1 MPKGM
6 NLIILAGLILA
17 LILNSL
23 FVIDEKEDGIVFQF
37 GEAIRSDLP
46 TGLNF
51 KLPIIQNVKK
61 YDSRLQTLDEE
72 PNRILTVESKYLIVD
87 SFVKYRITNVRTFYD
102 ATSGSFINLN
112 NLLGQRTAFELKNQ
126 FGRRTV
132 TELVSGERDQL
143 MSDMRENLGNSVSDL
158 GIEIIDFRV
167 KRIDLPPELSNSVY
181 ERMRSERNRLAE
193 ELRAEGNELSNEIRS
208 TADKEKVIILAE
220 AYKTAEQ
227 IRGDGDAK
235 AAAIYAE
242 SFSKDPEFYEF
253 TRSMRA
259 YDATF
264 NNKSDVLLID
274 PKSDFFKYLNKSKG
288 DNLTVYEQ
296 YHPDLRLTVG

>member
-1 MPKGM
+1 M
-6 NLIILAGLILA
+6 NKRLNLFILAGLIIA

-23 FVIDEKEDGIVFQF
+23 FVIDEKQDGIVFQF
-37 GEAIRSDLP
+37 GEVINSDIS

-51 KLPIIQNVKK
+51 KFPIIQNVKK
-61 YDSRLQTLDEE
+61 YDSRIQTLDEE
-72 PNRILTVESKYLIVD
+72 PNRILTIESKYLIVD

-143 MSDMRENLGNSVSDL
+143 MSNMRENLGNSVSDL

-167 KRIDLPPELSNSVY
+167 KRIDLPPELSNSVH

-220 AYKTAEQ
+220 AYKKAEQ
-227 IRGDGDAK
+227 IKGDGDAR
-235 AAAIYAE
+235 AAAIYAAA
-242 SFSKDPEFYEF
+242 FSKDSEFYAF
-253 TRSMRA
+253 TRSLRG
-259 YDATF
+259 YGATF
-264 NNKSDVLLID
+264 NNKSDILLID

-288 DNLTVYEQ
+288 TN
-296 YHPDLRLTVG
+296 P

>member
-1 MPKGM
+1 MTKGM
-6 NLIILAGLILA
+6 NLLILAGLILA
-17 LILNSL
+17 LILNSI

-37 GEAIRSDLP
+37 GEAIRSDIP

-72 PNRILTVESKYLIVD
+72 PNRILTIESKYLIVD

-143 MSDMRENLGNSVSDL
+143 MSDMRKNLGNSVSDL
-158 GIEIIDFRV
+158 GIEVIDFRV
-167 KRIDLPPELSNSVY
+167 KRIDLPPELSSSVY

-220 AYKTAEQ
+220 AYKTSEK
-227 IRGDGDAK
+227 IRGDGDAT

-242 SFSKDPEFYEF
+242 SFSKDSEFYEF
-253 TRSMRA
+253 TRSMKA

-288 DNLTVYEQ
+288 NN
-296 YHPDLRLTVG
+296 

>member
-6 NLIILAGLILA
+6 NLIILAGLILT
-17 LILNSL
+17 LILNSI

-37 GEAIRSDLP
+37 GEAIKSDLP

-220 AYKTAEQ
+220 AYKTSEQ
-227 IRGDGDAK
+227 IRGDGDAT

-253 TRSMRA
+253 TRSMKA

-288 DNLTVYEQ
+288 DN
-296 YHPDLRLTVG
+296 

>member
-1 MPKGM
+1 
-6 NLIILAGLILA
+6 
-17 LILNSL
+17 
-23 FVIDEKEDGIVFQF
+23 
-37 GEAIRSDLP
+37 SDIP

-61 YDSRLQTLDEE
+61 YDSRIQTLDEE

-143 MSDMRENLGNSVSDL
+143 MSNMRDNLGNSVSDL

-167 KRIDLPPELSNSVY
+167 KRIDLPPELSNSVH

-208 TADKEKVIILAE
+208 TADKEKVIILAD
-220 AYKTAEQ
+220 AYKTSEE
-227 IRGDGDAK
+227 IRGEGDAT
-235 AAAIYAE
+235 AAAIYAS
-242 SFSKDPEFYEF
+242 SFSKDSEFYEF
-253 TRSMRA
+253 TRSLRG
-259 YDATF
+259 YGATF
-264 NNKSDVLLID
+264 NNKSDILLID

-288 DNLTVYEQ
+288 TN
-296 YHPDLRLTVG
+296 P

>member
-1 MPKGM
+1 MTKGM

-37 GEAIRSDLP
+37 GEAIKSDLP

-51 KLPIIQNVKK
+51 KLPVVQNVKK

-87 SFVKYRITNVRTFYD
+87 SFVKYKITDVRTFYD
-102 ATSGSFINLN
+102 ATSGSFVNLN

-143 MSDMRENLGNSVSDL
+143 MTAMRDNLGDSVSDL

-220 AYKTAEQ
+220 AYKTSEQ
-227 IRGDGDAK
+227 IRGDGDAT

-242 SFSKDPEFYEF
+242 SFSGDPEFYEF
-253 TRSMRA
+253 TRSMKA

-274 PKSDFFKYLNKSKG
+274 PKSDFFKSVSYTH
-288 DNLTVYEQ
+288 LTL
-296 YHPDLRLTVG
+296 PTKA

>member
-1 MPKGM
+1 M
-6 NLIILAGLILA
+6 NKRLNLFILAGLIIA

-23 FVIDEKEDGIVFQF
+23 FVIDEKQDGIVFQF
-37 GEAIRSDLP
+37 GEVINSDIS

-51 KLPIIQNVKK
+51 KFPIIQNVKK
-61 YDSRLQTLDEE
+61 YDSRIQTLDEE
-72 PNRILTVESKYLIVD
+72 PNRILTIESKYLIVD

-143 MSDMRENLGNSVSDL
+143 MSNMRENLGNSVSDL

-167 KRIDLPPELSNSVY
+167 KRIDLPPELSNSVH

-208 TADKEKVIILAE
+208 TADKEKIIILAE
-220 AYKTAEQ
+220 AYKKSEQ
-227 IRGDGDAK
+227 IKGDGDAR
-235 AAAIYAE
+235 AAAIYAA
-242 SFSKDPEFYEF
+242 SFSKDSEFYEF
-253 TRSMRA
+253 TRSLRG
-259 YDATF
+259 YGATF
-264 NNKSDVLLID
+264 NNKSDILLID

-288 DNLTVYEQ
+288 TN
-296 YHPDLRLTVG
+296 P

>member
-1 MPKGM
+1 M
-6 NLIILAGLILA
+6 NKRLNLFILAGLIIA

-23 FVIDEKEDGIVFQF
+23 YVIDEKQDGIVFQF
-37 GEAIRSDLP
+37 GEVINSDIP

-61 YDSRLQTLDEE
+61 YDSRIQTLDEE
-72 PNRILTVESKYLIVD
+72 PNRILTIESKYLIVD

-143 MSDMRENLGNSVSDL
+143 MSNMRENLGNSVSDL

-167 KRIDLPPELSNSVY
+167 KRIDLPPELSNSVH

-220 AYKTAEQ
+220 AYKKAEQ
-227 IRGDGDAK
+227 IKGDGDAR
-235 AAAIYAE
+235 AAAIYAAA
-242 SFSKDPEFYEF
+242 FSKDSEFYAF
-253 TRSMRA
+253 TRSLRG
-259 YDATF
+259 YGATF
-264 NNKSDVLLID
+264 NNKSDILLID

-288 DNLTVYEQ
+288 TN
-296 YHPDLRLTVG
+296 P

>member
-1 MPKGM
+1 M
-6 NLIILAGLILA
+6 NLIVLAGLILA
-17 LILNSL
+17 LILNSI

-37 GEAIRSDLP
+37 GEAIKTDLP

-143 MSDMRENLGNSVSDL
+143 MSDMRKNLGNSVADL

-208 TADKEKVIILAE
+208 AADKQRIILLAE
-220 AYKTAEQ
+220 AYKTSEQ
-227 IRGDGDAK
+227 IRGEGDAK
-235 AAAIYAE
+235 AAAIYAAA
-242 SFSKDPEFYEF
+242 FSKDSEFYEF

-259 YDATF
+259 YGATF
-264 NNKSDVLLID
+264 NNKSDILVID

-288 DNLTVYEQ
+288 TN
-296 YHPDLRLTVG
+296 

>member
-1 MPKGM
+1 M
-6 NLIILAGLILA
+6 NLLILAGLILA

-23 FVIDEKEDGIVFQF
+23 FLIDEKEDGIVFQF
-37 GEAIRSDLP
+37 GEAIKSDLP

-51 KLPIIQNVKK
+51 KLPIVQNVKK

-87 SFVKYRITNVRTFYD
+87 SFVKYKITDVRTFYD
-102 ATSGSFINLN
+102 ATSGSFVNLN

-143 MSDMRENLGNSVSDL
+143 MTAMRDNLGDSVSDL

-220 AYKTAEQ
+220 AYKTSEQ
-227 IRGDGDAK
+227 IRGDGDAT

-242 SFSKDPEFYEF
+242 SFSGDPEFYEF
-253 TRSMRA
+253 TRSMKA

-288 DNLTVYEQ
+288 DN
-296 YHPDLRLTVG
+296 

>member
-1 MPKGM
+1 MTKGM
-6 NLIILAGLILA
+6 NLLVLAGLILA
-17 LILNSL
+17 IVLNSI

-37 GEAIRSDLP
+37 GEAIKSDLP

-51 KLPIIQNVKK
+51 KLPIVQNVKK
-61 YDSRLQTLDEE
+61 YDARLQTLDEE

-87 SFVKYRITNVRTFYD
+87 SFVKYRITDVRVFYD
-102 ATSGSFINLN
+102 ATSGSFVNLN

-143 MSDMRENLGNSVSDL
+143 MSDMRDNLGNSVSDL

-193 ELRAEGNELSNEIRS
+193 ELRAQGNELSNEIRS
-208 TADKEKVIILAE
+208 TADKERVIILAE
-220 AYKTAEQ
+220 AYKTSEE
-227 IRGDGDAK
+227 IRGEGDAT

-242 SFSKDPEFYEF
+242 SFSRDPEFYEF
-253 TRSMRA
+253 TRSMKA

-264 NNKSDVLLID
+264 NNKSDVLVID
-274 PKSDFFKYLNKSKG
+274 PRSDFFKYLNKSKG
-288 DNLTVYEQ
+288 NN
-296 YHPDLRLTVG
+296 

>member
-1 MPKGM
+1 
-6 NLIILAGLILA
+6 
-17 LILNSL
+17 
-23 FVIDEKEDGIVFQF
+23 VIDEKEDGIVFQF
-37 GEAIRSDLP
+37 GEAIKSDLP

-87 SFVKYRITNVRTFYD
+87 SFVKYRITDVRTFYD

-143 MSDMRENLGNSVSDL
+143 MRDMRNNLGNSVSDL

-193 ELRAEGNELSNEIRS
+193 ELRAQGNELSNEIRS
-208 TADKEKVIILAE
+208 AADKQRVIILAD
-220 AYKTAEQ
+220 AYKTSEQ
-227 IRGDGDAK
+227 IRGEGDAK
-235 AAAIYAE
+235 AAAIYA
-242 SFSKDPEFYEF
+242 SAFSKDSEFYEF

-264 NNKSDVLLID
+264 NNKSDILVID

-288 DNLTVYEQ
+288 NN
-296 YHPDLRLTVG
+296 

>member
-1 MPKGM
+1 M
-6 NLIILAGLILA
+6 NKRLNLFILAGLIIA

-23 FVIDEKEDGIVFQF
+23 FVIDEKQDGIVFQF
-37 GEAIRSDLP
+37 GEAINTNIP

-61 YDSRLQTLDEE
+61 YDSRIQTLDEE

-143 MSDMRENLGNSVSDL
+143 MSNMRENLGNSVSDL

-167 KRIDLPPELSNSVY
+167 KRIDLPPELSNSVH

-208 TADKEKVIILAE
+208 TADKLKVIILAE
-220 AYKTAEQ
+220 AYKTSEE
-227 IRGDGDAK
+227 IRGEGDAT
-235 AAAIYAE
+235 AAAIYA
-242 SFSKDPEFYEF
+242 SSFYEF
-253 TRSMRA
+253 TRSLRG
-259 YDATF
+259 YGATF

-288 DNLTVYEQ
+288 TN
-296 YHPDLRLTVG
+296 P

>member
-1 MPKGM
+1 MTKGM
-6 NLIILAGLILA
+6 NLLILAGLILA
-17 LILNSL
+17 LILNSI

-37 GEAIRSDLP
+37 GEAIRSDVP

-158 GIEIIDFRV
+158 GIEVIDFRV

-208 TADKEKVIILAE
+208 TADKEKVIISAA
-220 AYKTAEQ
+220 AYKTSEK
-227 IRGDGDAK
+227 IRGDGDAT
-235 AAAIYAE
+235 ATAIYAE

-264 NNKSDVLLID
+264 NNKSDILLID

-288 DNLTVYEQ
+288 SN
-296 YHPDLRLTVG
+296 

>member
-1 MPKGM
+1 MTKGM
-6 NLIILAGLILA
+6 NLLVLAGLILA
-17 LILNSL
+17 LVLNSL

-37 GEAIRSDLP
+37 GEAIKSDLP

-87 SFVKYRITNVRTFYD
+87 SFVKYRITDVRTFYD

-143 MSDMRENLGNSVSDL
+143 MRDMRNNLGKSVSDL

-193 ELRAEGNELSNEIRS
+193 ELRAQGNELSNEIRS
-208 TADKEKVIILAE
+208 AADKQRVIILAD
-220 AYKTAEQ
+220 AYKTSEQ
-227 IRGDGDAK
+227 IRGEGDAK
-235 AAAIYAE
+235 AAAIYA
-242 SFSKDPEFYEF
+242 SAFSKDSEFYEF

-264 NNKSDVLLID
+264 NNKSDILVID

-288 DNLTVYEQ
+288 NN
-296 YHPDLRLTVG
+296 

>member
-6 NLIILAGLILA
+6 ILIILAGLILA
-17 LILNSL
+17 LILNSI

-288 DNLTVYEQ
+288 DN
-296 YHPDLRLTVG
+296 

>member
-1 MPKGM
+1 MTKGM
-6 NLIILAGLILA
+6 NLIVLAGLILA
-17 LILNSL
+17 LILNSI

-37 GEAIRSDLP
+37 GEAIKTDLP

-143 MSDMRENLGNSVSDL
+143 MNDMRRNLGNSVADL

-208 TADKEKVIILAE
+208 AADKQRVILLAE
-220 AYKTAEQ
+220 AYKTSEQ
-227 IRGDGDAK
+227 IRGEGDAK
-235 AAAIYAE
+235 AAGIYAAA
-242 SFSKDPEFYEF
+242 FSKDSEFYEF

-259 YDATF
+259 YGATF
-264 NNKSDVLLID
+264 NNKSDILVID

-288 DNLTVYEQ
+288 TN
-296 YHPDLRLTVG
+296 

>member
-1 MPKGM
+1 MTKGI

-37 GEAIRSDLP
+37 GEAIKSDLP

-51 KLPIIQNVKK
+51 KLPIVQNVKK

-87 SFVKYRITNVRTFYD
+87 SFVKYKITDVRTFYD
-102 ATSGSFINLN
+102 ATSGSFVNLN

-143 MSDMRENLGNSVSDL
+143 MTAMRDNLGDSVSDL

-220 AYKTAEQ
+220 AYKTSEQ
-227 IRGDGDAK
+227 IRGDGDAT

-242 SFSKDPEFYEF
+242 SFSGDPEFYEF
-253 TRSMRA
+253 TRSMKA

-264 NNKSDVLLID
+264 NNKSDILLID

-288 DNLTVYEQ
+288 DN
-296 YHPDLRLTVG
+296 

>member
-1 MPKGM
+1 MTKGI
-6 NLIILAGLILA
+6 NLLILAGLILA

-37 GEAIRSDLP
+37 GEAIKSDLP

-51 KLPIIQNVKK
+51 KLPIVQNVKK

-87 SFVKYRITNVRTFYD
+87 SFVKYKITDVRTFYD
-102 ATSGSFINLN
+102 ATSGSFVNLN

-143 MSDMRENLGNSVSDL
+143 MTAMRDNLGDSVSDL

-220 AYKTAEQ
+220 AYKTSEQ
-227 IRGDGDAK
+227 IRGDGDAT

-242 SFSKDPEFYEF
+242 SFSGDPEFYEF
-253 TRSMRA
+253 TRSMKA

-288 DNLTVYEQ
+288 DN
-296 YHPDLRLTVG
+296 

>member
-1 MPKGM
+1 MTKGM
-6 NLIILAGLILA
+6 NHLVLAGLILA
-17 LILNSL
+17 LILNSI

-143 MSDMRENLGNSVSDL
+143 MSDMRENLGDSVSDL

-227 IRGDGDAK
+227 IRGDGDAR

-288 DNLTVYEQ
+288 SN
-296 YHPDLRLTVG
+296 

>member
-1 MPKGM
+1 M
-6 NLIILAGLILA
+6 NKRLNLFILAGLIIA

-23 FVIDEKEDGIVFQF
+23 FVIDEKQDGIVFQF
-37 GEAIRSDLP
+37 GEAINSDIP

-61 YDSRLQTLDEE
+61 YDSRIQTLDEE

-87 SFVKYRITNVRTFYD
+87 SFVKYRIINVRTFYD

-132 TELVSGERDQL
+132 TELVSGERDRL
-143 MSDMRENLGNSVSDL
+143 MSNMRDNLGNSVSDL

-167 KRIDLPPELSNSVY
+167 KRIDLPPELSNSVH

-208 TADKEKVIILAE
+208 TADKQKVIILAE
-220 AYKTAEQ
+220 AYKTSEE
-227 IRGDGDAK
+227 IRGEGDAT
-235 AAAIYAE
+235 AAAIYAA
-242 SFSKDPEFYEF
+242 SFSKDSEFYEF
-253 TRSMRA
+253 TRSLRG
-259 YDATF
+259 YGATF

-288 DNLTVYEQ
+288 TN
-296 YHPDLRLTVG
+296 P

>member
-1 MPKGM
+1 M
-6 NLIILAGLILA
+6 NKRLNLFILAGLIIA

-23 FVIDEKEDGIVFQF
+23 FVIDEKQDGIVFQF
-37 GEAIRSDLP
+37 GEAINTNIP

-61 YDSRLQTLDEE
+61 YDSRIQTLDEE

-87 SFVKYRITNVRTFYD
+87 SFVKYRIINVRTFYD

-143 MSDMRENLGNSVSDL
+143 MSNMRDNLGNSVSDL

-167 KRIDLPPELSNSVY
+167 KRIDLPPELSNSVH

-208 TADKEKVIILAE
+208 TADKLKVIILAE
-220 AYKTAEQ
+220 AYKTSEE
-227 IRGDGDAK
+227 IRGEGDAT
-235 AAAIYAE
+235 AAAIYAS
-242 SFSKDPEFYEF
+242 SFSKDSEFYEF
-253 TRSMRA
+253 TRSLRG
-259 YDATF
+259 YGATF

-288 DNLTVYEQ
+288 TN
-296 YHPDLRLTVG
+296 P

>member
-1 MPKGM
+1 M
-6 NLIILAGLILA
+6 NLLVLAGLILA
-17 LILNSL
+17 LVLNSL

-37 GEAIRSDLP
+37 GEAIKSDLP

-87 SFVKYRITNVRTFYD
+87 SFVKYRITDVRTFYD
-102 ATSGSFINLN
+102 ATSGSLINLN

-143 MSDMRENLGNSVSDL
+143 MRDMRNNLGNSVSDL

-193 ELRAEGNELSNEIRS
+193 ELRAQGNELSNEIRS
-208 TADKEKVIILAE
+208 AADKQRVIILAD
-220 AYKTAEQ
+220 AYKTSEQ
-227 IRGDGDAK
+227 IRGEGDAK
-235 AAAIYAE
+235 AAAIYA
-242 SFSKDPEFYEF
+242 SAFTKDSEFYEF

-264 NNKSDVLLID
+264 NNKSDILVID

-288 DNLTVYEQ
+288 NN
-296 YHPDLRLTVG
+296 

>member
-1 MPKGM
+1 MTKGM
-6 NLIILAGLILA
+6 NLLVLAGLILA
-17 LILNSL
+17 LVLNSL

-37 GEAIRSDLP
+37 GEAIKSDLP

-87 SFVKYRITNVRTFYD
+87 SFVKYRITDVRTFYD

-143 MSDMRENLGNSVSDL
+143 MRDMRNNLGNSVSDL

-193 ELRAEGNELSNEIRS
+193 ELRAQGNELSNEIRS
-208 TADKEKVIILAE
+208 AAEKQRVIILAD
-220 AYKTAEQ
+220 AYKTSEQ
-227 IRGDGDAK
+227 IRGEGDAK
-235 AAAIYAE
+235 AAAIYA
-242 SFSKDPEFYEF
+242 SAFSKDSEFYEF

-259 YDATF
+259 YNATF
-264 NNKSDVLLID
+264 NNKSDILVID

-288 DNLTVYEQ
+288 TN
-296 YHPDLRLTVG
+296 

>member
-1 MPKGM
+1 M
-6 NLIILAGLILA
+6 NLIVLAGLILA
-17 LILNSL
+17 LILNSI

-37 GEAIRSDLP
+37 GEAIKTDLP

-72 PNRILTVESKYLIVD
+72 TNRILTVESKYLIVD

-143 MSDMRENLGNSVSDL
+143 MNDMRKNLGNSVADL

-193 ELRAEGNELSNEIRS
+193 QLRAEGNELSNEIRS
-208 TADKEKVIILAE
+208 AADKQRVILLAE
-220 AYKTAEQ
+220 AYKTSEQ
-227 IRGDGDAK
+227 IRGEGDAR

-242 SFSKDPEFYEF
+242 AFSKDPEFYEF

-264 NNKSDVLLID
+264 NNKSDVLVID

-288 DNLTVYEQ
+288 NN
-296 YHPDLRLTVG
+296 

>member
-17 LILNSL
+17 LILNSI

-37 GEAIRSDLP
+37 GEAIKSDLP

-143 MSDMRENLGNSVSDL
+143 MSDMRENLGISVSDL

-220 AYKTAEQ
+220 AYKTSEQ
-227 IRGDGDAK
+227 IRGDGDAT

-253 TRSMRA
+253 TRSMKA

-288 DNLTVYEQ
+288 DN
-296 YHPDLRLTVG
+296 

>member
-1 MPKGM
+1 M
-6 NLIILAGLILA
+6 NKRLNLFILAGLIIA

-23 FVIDEKEDGIVFQF
+23 FVIDEKQDGIVFQF
-37 GEAIRSDLP
+37 GEAINTNIP

-61 YDSRLQTLDEE
+61 YDSRIQTLDEE

-143 MSDMRENLGNSVSDL
+143 MSNMRDNLGNSVSDL

-167 KRIDLPPELSNSVY
+167 KRIDLPPELSNSVH

-208 TADKEKVIILAE
+208 TADKQQVIILAE
-220 AYKTAEQ
+220 AYKTSEE
-227 IRGDGDAK
+227 IRGEGDAT
-235 AAAIYAE
+235 AAAIYAS
-242 SFSKDPEFYEF
+242 SFSKDSEFYEF
-253 TRSMRA
+253 TRSLRG
-259 YDATF
+259 YGATF

-288 DNLTVYEQ
+288 TN
-296 YHPDLRLTVG
+296 P

>member
-1 MPKGM
+1 MTKGM
-6 NLIILAGLILA
+6 NLLILAGLILA
-17 LILNSL
+17 LILNSI
-23 FVIDEKEDGIVFQF
+23 FIIDEKEDGIVFQF
-37 GEAIRSDLP
+37 GEAIRSDIP

-72 PNRILTVESKYLIVD
+72 PNRILTIESKYLIVD

-143 MSDMRENLGNSVSDL
+143 MSDMRTNLGNSVSDL

-220 AYKTAEQ
+220 AYKTSEK
-227 IRGDGDAK
+227 IRGDGDAT
-235 AAAIYAE
+235 AAAVYAE

-253 TRSMRA
+253 TRSMKA

-288 DNLTVYEQ
+288 NN
-296 YHPDLRLTVG
+296 